1 MSETFAT
8 FTFMMLRHL
17 KEPKLNLCNKVF
29 SLHTRFVCMGDYSVA
44 KKTSEERK
52 KKLTYTNLAFCM
64 KLHNHETMLGL
75 SFSLRN
81 GLQKG
86 RS

>member
-1 MSETFAT
+1 
-8 FTFMMLRHL
+8 
-17 KEPKLNLCNKVF
+17 
-29 SLHTRFVCMGDYSVA
+29 MGDYSVA

-52 KKLTYTNLAFCM
+52 KNLTYTNLAFCM